1 MDELALATIEQD
13 LLTDTLVGGHLTSD
27 EKFLLGGLLSES
39 TTAMNVLLSDD
50 SPTEDIVSSLSVCSK
65 IHGKL
70 TKANIRLKPIIGR
83 ILNIASKRK
92 DVYESLGYKNL
103 DKFICE
109 YLPATTGMSRAE
121 SYACKRIAEKFP
133 SITINDY
140 VEIGYVNL
148 GLLCR
153 TTADGEPSRDRWFNE
168 ARGATVEEFKDKLVE
183 AGIFHKDDI
192 GRASIDIVVD
202 KPVAREWK
210 WFINN
215 KAIQAY
221 CGTADPGKIL
231 ECMMAEVKVQWLATE
246 EQEN

>member
-1 MDELALATIEQD
+1 MDELALVTIDQD
-13 LLTDTLVGGHLTSD
+13 GLSDALVGEHLSSD
-27 EKFLLGGLLSES
+27 EKFLLQGLLSDS
-39 TTAMNVLLSDD
+39 TTAMNVLLSDT
-50 SPTEDIVSSLSVCSK
+50 SPVADILSSLDVCTK
-65 IHGKL
+65 VHGKIA
-70 TKANIRLKPIIGR
+70 KANTRLKPIIGR
-83 ILNIASKRK
+83 ILHIASKRK
-92 DVYESLGYKNL
+92 DVHESLGYKSL

-109 YLPATTGMSRAE
+109 YLPSVTGMSRAE

-153 TTADGEPSRDRWFNE
+153 TTADGEPSRDKWFE
-168 ARGATVEEFKDKLVE
+168 AARGATVEEFKDKLVE

-192 GRASIDIVVD
+192 GRASIDLVVD
-202 KPVAREWK
+202 KSVAKEWK

-231 ECMMAEVKVQWLATE
+231 EYMMAEVKVQWLATE
-246 EQEN
+246 ENEP